1 MLGHDCTG
9 SLLGYAGLGPG
20 QELMP
25 YFFALLAWAAAAL
38 LAVLQRPLAALLR
51 IFAGPKGQSTS
62 AGKQAPAVDPAPA
75 VR

>member
-1 MLGHDCTG
+1 
-9 SLLGYAGLGPG
+9 
-20 QELMP
+20 MP